1 MGVKNCRELAD
12 FSLAVRESTTKSLK
26 RVAPGMENWR
36 VDEDAMSFADTGHH
50 ILEADQWLF
59 RMLKEKNLQ
68 PMRGRPHAFE
78 VSDRSQYDSLISELK
93 RAGEFRRDLIA
104 GMSSEDL
111 AEMIYDERF
120 DGEVSAWWIIVRGNL
135 DHEIHHRGQIIAYLR
150 MARGDRRSR

>member
-1 MGVKNCRELAD
+1 MGVKESRRLAD
-12 FSLAVRESTTKSLK
+12 FSLAVRESTIRSLK

-59 RMLKEKNLQ
+59 KMLKEKNLH
-68 PMRGRPHAFE
+68 PMRGRAHAFE
-78 VSDRSQYDSLISELK
+78 VSDRSQYDSLINELK
-93 RAGEFRRDLIA
+93 RAGELRKDLIA
-104 GMSSEDL
+104 SMSSEDL

-120 DGEVSAWWIIVRGNL
+120 DGEVSAWWIVVRGNL

-150 MARGDRRSR
+150 MVRDDRRSQ